1 MKEQV
6 LHAQQSREAHVKHM
20 FRCAEPL
27 PKQPKVPA
35 WRTHP
40 AAVPPTLPGTTNV
53 SLYSATLEAIIK
65 GVSQRIAALAG
76 TASSEIG
83 SLESSGKA
91 SPSSP
96 CSGRYGCSMVVPGN
110 PVAKFHS
117 GNVIYGLVSWVGLIS
132 CLSLH

>member
-1 MKEQV
+1 MEFNWKLNGVNMKEQV

-96 CSGRYGCSMVVPGN
+96 CSGRYGY
-110 PVAKFHS
+110 AA
-117 GNVIYGLVSWVGLIS
+117 WS
-132 CLSLH
+132 CLATLWLNSILGM